1 MQGLSVA
8 AGDSAGTR
16 KAEAEANHRQQGRL
30 TRNGLRLMRPAQHE
44 SRGRQRRPGF
54 AAKSS
59 SGSQSPFFYVENGID
74 FSS

>member
-1 MQGLSVA
+1 MQAPSVA

-30 TRNGLRLMRPAQHE
+30 TRNGLRLMRPAQRE
-44 SRGRQRRPGF
+44 LRGQQRRPDL

-59 SGSQSPFFYVENGID
+59 SGSQSPSFLC
-74 FSS
+74 